1 MLLPAGVCRPV
12 AVGSAVVSLA
22 GIVLFIRTWPAFNT
36 LAALAVNAAILVAVW
51 IRWPP
56 QSVFGG

>member
-1 MLLPAGVCRPV
+1 MSPSDRRSWRVERKSDP
-12 AVGSAVVSLA
+12 
-22 GIVLFIRTWPAFNT
+22 IVLFIRTWPAFNT
-36 LAALAVNAAILVAVW
+36 VAALAVNAAILVAVL